1 MYPIFKE
8 AYWTIL
14 KQSLLGSVD
23 WNGIVPWHGN
33 ESRSARPCSEKD
45 LNVWSHHKSTHV
57 LGCF

>member
-33 ESRSARPCSEKD
+33 ESQSPRPCYEKELD
-45 LNVWSHHKSTHV
+45 S
-57 LGCF
+57 

>member
-33 ESRSARPCSEKD
+33 ESRSPIPCSEKEF
-45 LNVWSHHKSTHV
+45 VCYPHIEK
-57 LGCF
+57 C